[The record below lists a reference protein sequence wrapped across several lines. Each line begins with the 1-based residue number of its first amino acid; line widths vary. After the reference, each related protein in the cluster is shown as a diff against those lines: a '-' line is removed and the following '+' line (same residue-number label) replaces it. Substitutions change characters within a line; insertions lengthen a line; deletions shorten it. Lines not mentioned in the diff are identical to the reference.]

1 MTPWLA
7 VAMAVIIFAGAL
19 FGYDQGVISG
29 ALHGIQATFGLSPI
43 LVEVVT
49 SWVTLGALLGALAA
63 GEMADRIGRKRTVLV
78 AAALFTL
85 ASLVQAFAPD
95 IIVLVAGRLFIGAGV
110 GVAAVAAPLY
120 AAVALPLMTGL
131 PMSEINGFA
140 LPLNPDC
147 LVKSG
152 IRLPS
157 QPLMWESGAAR
168 CCKVSRPCRRTSPRT
183 IPLGRRLA
191 AGRRRSASCSGAILS
206 A

>member
-1 MTPWLA
+1 MEFAQRYAISDVCVLVEDLDRA
-7 VAMAVIIFAGAL
+7 VAFYVEKLGFVPLHRAPGFAD
-19 FGYDQGVISG
+19 FSG
-29 ALHGIQATFGLSPI
+29 AGL
-43 LVEVVT
+43 
-49 SWVTLGALLGALAA
+49 
-63 GEMADRIGRKRTVLV
+63 
-78 AAALFTL
+78 TL
-85 ASLVQAFAPD
+85 ALWQIDHIADHTGISRTRAP
-95 IIVLVAGRLFIGAGV
+95 GV
-110 GVAAVAAPLY
+110 HKAV
-120 AAVALPLMTGL
+120 VALSLMTGL